1 MAGLR
6 QVQWDIEGWVAQET
20 LMGQCLEGI
29 SEDLRWHEDWKSI
42 EVV

>member
-29 SEDLRWHEDWKSI
+29 PGDLRWHGGLEKHR
-42 EVV
+42 VV